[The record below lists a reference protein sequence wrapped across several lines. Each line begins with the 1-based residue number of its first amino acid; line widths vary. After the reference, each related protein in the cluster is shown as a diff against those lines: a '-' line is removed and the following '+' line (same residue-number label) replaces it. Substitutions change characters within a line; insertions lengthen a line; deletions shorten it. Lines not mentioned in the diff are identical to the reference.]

1 MTSHDFAL
9 SLSYPFLHRNNDTH
23 TYTQTY
29 THTCLPLIAIKTL
42 ARFQLLFIWV
52 AFFQILQSETLK
64 YESLSQPPKTNTSRC
79 LLLYINS
86 RPPVFTKCLF
96 NENCFVSSLSE
107 HLMAHVLLQVPET
120 NRDIW
125 PWKAEPRTKTKEHAH
140 THMYLHTLA
149 HAHKHFPFQ
158 PHWVSSK
165 SRSACN

>member
-1 MTSHDFAL
+1 MTSLSPSLTPSCTETMTHTLTHRRTRTPA
-9 SLSYPFLHRNNDTH
+9 SLSSPSKPWLAFSC
-23 TYTQTY
+23 
-29 THTCLPLIAIKTL
+29 CLFEWHFF
-42 ARFQLLFIWV
+42 RFC
-52 AFFQILQSETLK
+52 SLK
-64 YESLSQPPKTNTSRC
+64 HWNMSHSYPPKTNTSRC